1 MKALDVADMLVKYA
15 TYLNYPISHLHLQRI
30 MYFLES
36 YHIFKYNKKLYDEY
50 FEAWM
55 LGPILKTIYDKYSIS
70 GSNPIFVSEEDM
82 KSFNIKALA
91 ELEEKT
97 NKKII
102 INLIQTS
109 LFTLINYSN
118 AQDSAWAKTYD
129 ENDKFKRPIIDFKLL
144 QQEAKVLWRKK
155 YKN

>member
-15 TYLNYPISHLHLQRI
+15 TYLKYPINHLHLQRV

-36 YHIFKYNKKLYDEY
+36 YYIFKHNKKLFDEY

-55 LGPILKTIYDKYSIS
+55 LGPILRDIYDKYSIS
-70 GSNPIFVSEEDM
+70 GSNPIFVSKEDM
-82 KSFNIKALA
+82 QNFNIQALA

-102 INLIQTS
+102 INLIQTD
-109 LFTLINYSN
+109 LFKLISYSN

-129 ENDKFKRPIIDFKLL
+129 KNDKFKRPVIDFNLL
-144 QQEAKVLWRKK
+144 QQEAKILWRKAI
-155 YKN
+155 

>member
-1 MKALDVADMLVKYA
+1 MKALDVADMLIKYA
-15 TYLNYPISHLHLQRI
+15 TYLKYPISHLHLQRV

-36 YHIFKYNKKLYDEY
+36 YHIFKHNKKLFDEY

-55 LGPILKTIYDKYSIS
+55 LGPILKDIYDKYSIS
-70 GSNPIFVSEEDM
+70 GSNPIFVMEEAM
-82 KSFNIKALA
+82 ENFNIKALT

-109 LFTLINYSN
+109 LFTLLNYSN
-118 AQDSAWAKTYD
+118 AKDSAWAKTYD
-129 ENDKFKRPIIDFKLL
+129 ENNKFKRPIIPFELL
-144 QQEAKVLWRKK
+144 QQEAKILWRKEL
-155 YKN
+155 

>member
-1 MKALDVADMLVKYA
+1 MVA
-15 TYLNYPISHLHLQRI
+15 
-30 MYFLES
+30 
-36 YHIFKYNKKLYDEY
+36 
-50 FEAWM
+50 
-55 LGPILKTIYDKYSIS
+55 
-70 GSNPIFVSEEDM
+70 IFVTKEEM
-82 KSFNIKALA
+82 QNFNLQALN

-129 ENDKFKRPIIDFKLL
+129 KNDKFKRPVIDFKLL
-144 QQEAKVLWRKK
+144 QQEAKILWRKEI
-155 YKN
+155 